1 MQACHPRIAALLWS
15 YISKGVS
22 EIMRK
27 GLINDL
33 RSILPVMYGYEED
46 GLACCWH
53 LGKIDTI
60 EGYRS
65 MRDPE
70 RIKLLEKALIKYVEL
85 YGFIDEAREYYIR
98 NADGEGPGSKQ
109 KH

>member
-1 MQACHPRIAALLWS
+1 MQACRLRIAALLWV

-46 GLACCWH
+46 GLACCWQ
-53 LGKIDTI
+53 
-60 EGYRS
+60 
-65 MRDPE
+65 
-70 RIKLLEKALIKYVEL
+70 LEKQTRQRDTGLCAILN
-85 YGFIDEAREYYIR
+85 G
-98 NADGEGPGSKQ
+98 
-109 KH
+109 

>member
-1 MQACHPRIAALLWS
+1 
-15 YISKGVS
+15 
-22 EIMRK
+22 
-27 GLINDL
+27 
-33 RSILPVMYGYEED
+33 
-46 GLACCWH
+46 
-53 LGKIDTI
+53 
-60 EGYRS
+60 

-98 NADGEGPGSKQ
+98 NADGEGPGNKK